1 MISCSHCSFQV
12 CSAGYLAELCL
23 PRRRPNTDNGGYC
36 GFARWPGVTTHANG
50 GGGASGDSDRGDN
63 GGGTA
68 ISEKYNEMARYDKRK
83 SGVSGVRK
91 DVVEYAT
98 SRLEHGYDLTTLLR
112 RVRKIIVRRVTAA
125 AARVQ
130 INPESV
136 VPVKERLLS

>member
-1 MISCSHCSFQV
+1 M
-12 CSAGYLAELCL
+12 AELCL
-23 PRRRPNTDNGGYC
+23 PRRRSNTDNGGYC

-68 ISEKYNEMARYDKRK
+68 ISEKYIEMARYDKRN
-83 SGVSGVRK
+83 SGVFGVRK

-112 RVRKIIVRRVTAA
+112 RVRAYREGQKGNWAESRKIIFRRVTAA

>member
-1 MISCSHCSFQV
+1 
-12 CSAGYLAELCL
+12 
-23 PRRRPNTDNGGYC
+23 
-36 GFARWPGVTTHANG
+36 
-50 GGGASGDSDRGDN
+50 
-63 GGGTA
+63 
-68 ISEKYNEMARYDKRK
+68 MARYDKRK

-91 DVVEYAT
+91 DVAEYAT

-112 RVRKIIVRRVTAA
+112 RVRAYREGQKGNWAESRKIIVRRVTAA